1 MSSNIT
7 SNKNFLS
14 PITFKLVI
22 DSSQFA
28 NLEYFCTVANLPGV
42 SLPEVELP
50 FRGYKNQIAGD
61 RQDFPPLDVTF
72 IVDENMT
79 NYIEIFNWIKQNH
92 SNDDFLKRDIVLAV
106 GNSSNNIVK
115 KVRFVDAFPTLLN
128 PIQFN
133 AQNLDVEYLTAD
145 VSFRYTYSEFI

>member
-28 NLEYFCTVANLPGV
+28 NTEYFCTVANLPGIT
-42 SLPEVELP
+42 LTEVELP
-50 FRGYKNQIAGD
+50 FRGNKNQMAGD
-61 RQDFPPLDVTF
+61 RPDFPPLDITF
-72 IVDENMT
+72 IIDENMS

-92 SNDDFLKRDIVLAV
+92 VNDDFQKHDVMLMI
-106 GNSSNNIVK
+106 GNSSNNVVK

-133 AQNLDVEYLTAD
+133 SQNLDVEYLTAD